1 MDNATC
7 FEVNIKNGVAHL
19 NMNRPD
25 KFNSMTRL
33 FWKELPEIIK
43 EIDKGA
49 QARVILLTGEGKHF
63 SSGMDL
69 GNFSAGSADKKKD
82 PARLREVFY
91 HEVLELQDAFT
102 ALEECRMPTIAAIQG
117 ACVGGGI
124 DMVAACDMRYC
135 SADAF
140 FKIAEVDIGIAA
152 DVGTFTKTSN
162 SNTYSCSQR
171 ACIYW

>member
-1 MDNATC
+1 MNNATC

-25 KFNSMTRL
+25 QFNSMTRL

-49 QARVILLTGEGKHF
+49 KARVILLTGEGKHF

-69 GNFSAGSADKKKD
+69 GNFSAGTADKKKD
-82 PARLREVFY
+82 PARMREIFY

-102 ALEECRMPTIAAIQG
+102 ALEEC
-117 ACVGGGI
+117 
-124 DMVAACDMRYC
+124 
-135 SADAF
+135 
-140 FKIAEVDIGIAA
+140 
-152 DVGTFTKTSN
+152 
-162 SNTYSCSQR
+162 
-171 ACIYW
+171 